1 MEALGVMSMPSNFRY
16 RDVFLHGRP
25 QHAKFDEFGARHP
38 KMTCAKRAKI
48 FSPFDALR
56 GFNEAVASKDILYVN
71 QIELGER
78 DKDEIDRRLNILH
91 NLTFNS
97 RMAKANRVLVT
108 VRFYVPCD
116 DKNNFAYGQ
125 RGLYE
130 MIEGI
135 CWNVDSDITKT
146 IHVGSRTIHL
156 EHILSIE
163 SPIGVFEQ
171 ERNISGG

>member
-1 MEALGVMSMPSNFRY
+1 MEALGVMAMPANFRY

-48 FSPFDALR
+48 FSPFDALK
-56 GFNEAVASKDILYVN
+56 GFNEAVASKDILYVD
-71 QIELGER
+71 QIELDER

-91 NLTFNS
+91 NLTFNN
-97 RMAKANRVLVT
+97 RMAKANHVLVT

-130 MIEGI
+130 MMEGV
-135 CWNVDSDITKT
+135 CWRVDPDITQT
-146 IHVGSRTIHL
+146 ICIDSRAIPF
-156 EHILSIE
+156 ERILSID
-163 SPIGVFEQ
+163 SPNGIFER
-171 ERNISGG
+171 EITNYGG